1 MKKVLATAV
10 HKQLR
15 LAKLCGN
22 SLPRK
27 DRWLAAR
34 NLARVWPAREIT
46 ASELTSIATQLQPYA
61 ADALAHSNSTA
72 SNTPPTRKGR
82 TQPFM
87 PGIYEDV
94 PIGDMSYDADE
105 QLYQY
110 QCPCGDLFEI
120 TLEELWDGDD
130 VAHCP
135 SCTLKVRVIFDKE
148 QLPPLPPPE

>member
-1 MKKVLATAV
+1 MANSHGYSTRGWVACVSSDAVLYP
-10 HKQLR
+10 
-15 LAKLCGN
+15 AK
-22 SLPRK
+22 
-27 DRWLAAR
+27 
-34 NLARVWPAREIT
+34 
-46 ASELTSIATQLQPYA
+46 ASENYRF
-61 ADALAHSNSTA
+61 DAVTTA
-72 SNTPPTRKGR
+72 EGR
-82 TQPFM
+82 M
-87 PGIYEDV
+87 PNIYEDV

-148 QLPPLPPPE
+148 QLPPLPPAE

>member
-1 MKKVLATAV
+1 
-10 HKQLR
+10 
-15 LAKLCGN
+15 
-22 SLPRK
+22 
-27 DRWLAAR
+27 
-34 NLARVWPAREIT
+34 
-46 ASELTSIATQLQPYA
+46 
-61 ADALAHSNSTA
+61 
-72 SNTPPTRKGR
+72 
-82 TQPFM
+82 M

-105 QLYQY
+105 RLYQY

>member
-1 MKKVLATAV
+1 M
-10 HKQLR
+10 R
-15 LAKLCGN
+15 
-22 SLPRK
+22 R
-27 DRWLAAR
+27 
-34 NLARVWPAREIT
+34 
-46 ASELTSIATQLQPYA
+46 
-61 ADALAHSNSTA
+61 
-72 SNTPPTRKGR
+72 NTPPTRASAYHPQPQPRHAADAKRKKR

-130 VAHCP
+130 IAHCP

-148 QLPPLPPPE
+148 QLPPLPPAE